1 MSKTKNLIADAQ
13 LSVLSINKEQIL
25 ANGTD
30 QAVIT
35 IQLKDSD
42 GNDIKNLSSEYNVAL
57 ISESKSILSA
67 LTSNDDGTYT
77 CTVSTTNV
85 GEEKFGFSV
94 NDVVNQNSIELKY
107 IEEKSPSLPP
117 SPPKDQKTQ
126 QQQKSLKNDTNNNKV
141 IVEFL
146 CPFSRYSRG
155 DIAGFDTSY
164 AKELVETRNVA
175 KFYKK

>member
-1 MSKTKNLIADAQ
+1 MSKTKNLVADAQ
-13 LSVLSINKEQIL
+13 LSVLSINKRQIL

-35 IQLKDSD
+35 IQLKDSE
-42 GNDIKNLSSEYNVAL
+42 GNDIKNLSSEYKVAL

-85 GEEKFGFSV
+85 GAETFSFSV

-107 IEEKSPSLPP
+107 IEEKSPDLPP
-117 SPPKDQKTQ
+117 LPPDDKKTQ
-126 QQQKSLKNDTNNNKV
+126 QPQKGAKNDTKVKV
-141 IVEFL
+141 IVEFI

-155 DIAGFDTSY
+155 DIAGFEASY

-175 KFYKK
+175 KLYKK

>member
-1 MSKTKNLIADAQ
+1 MSKTKNLVADAQ
-13 LSVLSINKEQIL
+13 LSVLSINKKQIL

-35 IQLKDSD
+35 IQLKDSE
-42 GNDIKNLSSEYNVAL
+42 GNDIKNLSSEYKVAL

-85 GEEKFGFSV
+85 GAETFSFSV

-107 IEEKSPSLPP
+107 IEEKSPDLPP
-117 SPPKDQKTQ
+117 LPPDDKKTQ
-126 QQQKSLKNDTNNNKV
+126 QPQKGAKNDTKVKV
-141 IVEFL
+141 IVEFI

-155 DIAGFDTSY
+155 DIAGFEASY

-175 KFYKK
+175 KLYKK

>member
-1 MSKTKNLIADAQ
+1 MSKTKSLVADAQ

-30 QAVIT
+30 QAVIA
-35 IQLKDSD
+35 IQLKDSE
-42 GNDIKNLSSEYNVAL
+42 GNDIKNLSSEYKVAL
-57 ISESKSILSA
+57 ISENKSILSA

-85 GEEKFGFSV
+85 GAETFSFSV

-107 IEEKSPSLPP
+107 IEEKSPDLPP
-117 SPPKDQKTQ
+117 LPPDDKKTQ
-126 QQQKSLKNDTNNNKV
+126 KPQKVAKSDTKV
-141 IVEFL
+141 IVEFI

-155 DIAGFDTSY
+155 DIAGFESSY

-175 KFYKK
+175 KLYKK

>member
-1 MSKTKNLIADAQ
+1 MSKTKNLVADAQ
-13 LSVLSINKEQIL
+13 LSVLSINKKQIL

-35 IQLKDSD
+35 IQLKDLE
-42 GNDIKNLSSEYNVAL
+42 GNDIKNLSSEYKVAL

-85 GEEKFGFSV
+85 GAETFSFSV

-107 IEEKSPSLPP
+107 IEEKSPDLPP
-117 SPPKDQKTQ
+117 LPPDDKKTQ
-126 QQQKSLKNDTNNNKV
+126 QPQKGAKNDTKVKV
-141 IVEFL
+141 IVEFI

-155 DIAGFDTSY
+155 DIAGFEASY

-175 KFYKK
+175 KLYKK

>member
-1 MSKTKNLIADAQ
+1 MSTTKTLVADAQ

-35 IQLKDSD
+35 IQLKDSE
-42 GNDIKNLSSEYNVAL
+42 GNDIKNLSSEYKVAL

-67 LTSNDDGTYT
+67 LTINDDGTYT

-85 GEEKFGFSV
+85 GAETFSFSV
-94 NDVVNQNSIELKY
+94 NDVINQNSIELKY
-107 IEEKSPSLPP
+107 IEEKSSDLPP
-117 SPPKDQKTQ
+117 LPTDDKKTR
-126 QQQKSLKNDTNNNKV
+126 QQKKGAKNDTKV
-141 IVEFL
+141 IVEFI

-155 DIAGFDTSY
+155 DIAGFEASY

-175 KFYKK
+175 KFY

>member
-1 MSKTKNLIADAQ
+1 MSNTKNLVADAQ

-35 IQLKDSD
+35 IQLKDSE
-42 GNDIKNLSSEYNVAL
+42 GNDIKNLSSEYKVSL

-85 GEEKFGFSV
+85 GAETFSFSV

-107 IEEKSPSLPP
+107 IEEKSPDLPQLPP
-117 SPPKDQKTQ
+117 DDKKTQ
-126 QQQKSLKNDTNNNKV
+126 QPQKGAKNNTKV
-141 IVEFL
+141 IVEFI

-155 DIAGFDTSY
+155 DIAGFEASY

-175 KFYKK
+175 KLYKK

>member
-35 IQLKDSD
+35 IQLKDSE
-42 GNDIKNLSSEYNVAL
+42 GNDIKNLSSEYKVAL

-126 QQQKSLKNDTNNNKV
+126 QPQKGAKNDTKV
-141 IVEFL
+141 IVEFI

-155 DIAGFDTSY
+155 DIAGFETSY

-175 KFYKK
+175 KLYKK

>member
-1 MSKTKNLIADAQ
+1 MSKTKSLVADAQ

-35 IQLKDSD
+35 IQLKDSE
-42 GNDIKNLSSEYNVAL
+42 GNDIKNLSSEYKVAL

-85 GEEKFGFSV
+85 GAETFSFSV
-94 NDVVNQNSIELKY
+94 NDVVN
-107 IEEKSPSLPP
+107 
-117 SPPKDQKTQ
+117 
-126 QQQKSLKNDTNNNKV
+126 KN
-141 IVEFL
+141 
-146 CPFSRYSRG
+146 
-155 DIAGFDTSY
+155 
-164 AKELVETRNVA
+164 
-175 KFYKK
+175 

>member
-42 GNDIKNLSSEYNVAL
+42 GNDIKNLSSEYKVAL

-85 GEEKFGFSV
+85 GAETFSFSV

-107 IEEKSPSLPP
+107 IEEKSPDLPP
-117 SPPKDQKTQ
+117 LPPDDKKTQ
-126 QQQKSLKNDTNNNKV
+126 QPQKGAKNDTKVKV
-141 IVEFL
+141 IVEFI

>member
-1 MSKTKNLIADAQ
+1 MSKTKTLVADAQ

-35 IQLKDSD
+35 IQLKDSE
-42 GNDIKNLSSEYNVAL
+42 GNDIKNLSSEYKVAL

-85 GEEKFGFSV
+85 GAETFSFSV

-107 IEEKSPSLPP
+107 IEEKSPDLPP
-117 SPPKDQKTQ
+117 LPPDDKKTQ
-126 QQQKSLKNDTNNNKV
+126 QQQKCAKNDTKV
-141 IVEFL
+141 IVEFI

-155 DIAGFDTSY
+155 DIAGFEASY

-175 KFYKK
+175 KRYKK

>member
-1 MSKTKNLIADAQ
+1 MTKNKDVVADAQ
-13 LSVLSINKEQIL
+13 LSLLQIDKEQIL

-35 IQLKDSD
+35 IQLKDSE
-42 GNDIKNLSSEYNVAL
+42 GNDIKNLSSEYKVSL

-85 GEEKFGFSV
+85 GAEKFGFSV

-107 IEEKSPSLPP
+107 IEEKSPDLPP
-117 SPPKDQKTQ
+117 LPPDAKKAQQPQKGA
-126 QQQKSLKNDTNNNKV
+126 KNDTKV
-141 IVEFL
+141 IVEFI

-155 DIAGFDTSY
+155 DIAGFEASY

-175 KFYKK
+175 KLYKK

>member
-1 MSKTKNLIADAQ
+1 MSKTKNLVADAQ
-13 LSVLSINKEQIL
+13 LSVLSINKRQIL

-35 IQLKDSD
+35 IQLKDSE
-42 GNDIKNLSSEYNVAL
+42 GNDIKNLSSEYKVAL
-57 ISESKSILSA
+57 ISERKSILSA

-85 GEEKFGFSV
+85 GAETFSFSV

-107 IEEKSPSLPP
+107 IEEKSPDLPP
-117 SPPKDQKTQ
+117 LPPDDKKTQ
-126 QQQKSLKNDTNNNKV
+126 QPQKGAKNDTKVKV
-141 IVEFL
+141 IVEFI

-155 DIAGFDTSY
+155 DIAGFEASY

>member
-42 GNDIKNLSSEYNVAL
+42 GNDIKNLSSEYKVAL

-107 IEEKSPSLPP
+107 IEEKSPDLPSLPP
-117 SPPKDQKTQ
+117 DDKKTQ
-126 QQQKSLKNDTNNNKV
+126 QQQKRLKNDTKV
-141 IVEFL
+141 VVEFL

>member
-1 MSKTKNLIADAQ
+1 MSKTKTLVADAQ
-13 LSVLSINKEQIL
+13 LSVLSINKEQIV

-42 GNDIKNLSSEYNVAL
+42 GNDIKNLSSEYKVAL

-67 LTSNDDGTYT
+67 LTSNDNGTYT

-85 GEEKFGFSV
+85 GAETFSFSV

-107 IEEKSPSLPP
+107 IEEKSPGLPP
-117 SPPKDQKTQ
+117 LPPDDKKTQ
-126 QQQKSLKNDTNNNKV
+126 QQQKGTKNDTKVKV
-141 IVEFL
+141 IVEFI

-155 DIAGFDTSY
+155 DIAGFEASY

-175 KFYKK
+175 KLYKK